1 MMRRRC
7 LRPSSICWSAQ
18 LHASVLFQDGKVFV
32 KKRSRP
38 IDSPEK
44 EGVEPLFLC
53 TKNVMQGGLTV
64 VGRCRRTSEDDDV
77 LDYFAVDIPSSMNV
91 EPFVSGCP
99 RLHYR
104 ISRSSKL
111 WRFDVLPKT
120 SRFAC
125 HGEWI
130 VNFPFK
136 SQLLQQMRFADETNQ
151 GGVGKKVFLRFVW
164 TGESGPCMVGWVGG
178 DYTERCPTLCVFV
191 TIV

>member
-1 MMRRRC
+1 MYKECDAR
-7 LRPSSICWSAQ
+7 W
-18 LHASVLFQDGKVFV
+18 FD
-32 KKRSRP
+32 SRW
-38 IDSPEK
+38 K
-44 EGVEPLFLC
+44 
-53 TKNVMQGGLTV
+53 

-178 DYTERCPTLCVFV
+178 DYTERCLTSCVFV

>member
-44 EGVEPLFLC
+44 EVVEPLFLC
-53 TKNVMQGGLTV
+53 TKNVMQGGLAV
-64 VGRCRRTSEDDDV
+64 VGRCRRTNEDDDV

-104 ISRSSKL
+104 ISRSPKL
-111 WRFDVLPKT
+111 WRFDVNLLSIQVT
-120 SRFAC
+120 AIAANAVRRRNQSRR
-125 HGEWI
+125 GRQES
-130 VNFPFK
+130 VPPV
-136 SQLLQQMRFADETNQ
+136 RVD
-151 GGVGKKVFLRFVW
+151 RRVW
-164 TGESGPCMVGWVGG
+164 PVYGWVGG
-178 DYTERCPTLCVFV
+178 R
-191 TIV
+191 